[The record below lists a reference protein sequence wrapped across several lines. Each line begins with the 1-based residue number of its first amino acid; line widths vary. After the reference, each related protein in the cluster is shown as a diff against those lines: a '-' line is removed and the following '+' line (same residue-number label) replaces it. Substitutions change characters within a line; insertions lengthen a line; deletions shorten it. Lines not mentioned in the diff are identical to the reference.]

1 MINIPILFFG
11 YLIILFSII
20 GFGHLSA
27 KILSVRLSLGELGL
41 SGILFMTILS
51 YITNLLVPHGF
62 IHNSFIIVAGL
73 LVFFFIL
80 KKKLLRKKI
89 KLILLVASVLF
100 IGILMYKTHDDF
112 FYYHFQYTIS
122 LIEFKK
128 IFGVGNL
135 EHGWRTPSSIFYF
148 NSLFYLPILEKSL
161 INSGAIYFLIFSNI
175 FFIQK
180 VFNLLKN
187 KKTDFIFILS
197 LFSLLFINTIFY
209 RLAEHGTDR
218 SALILIFILAI
229 YYLEGTN
236 KKLSKI
242 NFKHYYQKILVITLL
257 IVSLKS
263 FYLIYTTFI
272 FILLFEF
279 RKILFTENFYKKI
292 FFERVSYY
300 FLIGTLIFVFTIF
313 SNTGCLIYPASFSCI
328 ESFSWSIPKKEVI
341 EMKTWYELWSKAG
354 ASPTYRIDDVEFYL
368 TGLNWFPNWVQNH
381 FFNKISDF
389 LLSLI
394 LIVIITSIFLIK
406 FKKVKLPKKNFYLL
420 YTLVLLLLL
429 EWFLN
434 HPALRYGGF
443 TLIALSIFIPL
454 SIFIESRL
462 NLNIKLKKKI
472 ISLILISFFVFSL
485 KNINRILKEID
496 KYNYNP
502 LVNAHFYINE
512 DGYNS
517 NELLL
522 KAEKKRNID
531 KKKFYIVLDRNLIK
545 NLHLIND
552 E

>member
-1 MINIPILFFG
+1 MINIPTLYFG

-20 GFGHLSA
+20 GFGYLSA
-27 KILSVRLSLGELGL
+27 KILSIRLSLGELGL
-41 SGILFMTILS
+41 SGILFMTVLS
-51 YITNLLVPHGF
+51 YITNLFVSHGF
-62 IHNSFIIVAGL
+62 IHNSIFLVIGL
-73 LVFFFIL
+73 FAFFLIS
-80 KKKLLRKKI
+80 KKKLFRKKI
-89 KLILLVASVLF
+89 KLILLVTSVFF

-135 EHGWRTPSSIFYF
+135 EHGWRTPSSIFYL

-175 FFIQK
+175 FLIQK
-180 VFNLLKN
+180 VFNQLKN
-187 KKTDFIFILS
+187 KKYDFILILS

-229 YYLEGTN
+229 YFLESTN
-236 KKLSKI
+236 RRLSKI
-242 NFKHYYQKILVITLL
+242 NFKHYYKKILVTILL

-263 FYLIYTTFI
+263 FYLIYTILILI
-272 FILLFEF
+272 FFFEF
-279 RKILFTENFYKKI
+279 RKIFIKENFYKKI

-300 FLIGTLIFVFTIF
+300 FLIGISIFIFTIF

-328 ESFSWSIPKKEVI
+328 ETFSWSIPKKEVI
-341 EMKTWYELWSKAG
+341 GMKTWYELWSKAG
-354 ASPTYRIDDVEFYL
+354 ASPTYRIEDIEFYL

-394 LIVIITSIFLIK
+394 LIIIISSVFLVK
-406 FKKVKLPKKNFYLL
+406 FPKVKLPKKNFYVF
-420 YTLVLLLLL
+420 YAVVLLLLL

-443 TLIALSIFIPL
+443 TLIALSFFIPL
-454 SIFIESRL
+454 SLFIESRL
-462 NLNIKLKKKI
+462 NLNTKFKRKI
-472 ISLILISFFVFSL
+472 TFLIFISFLIFSL
-485 KNINRILKEID
+485 KNIDRILKESD

-502 LVNAHFYINE
+502 FINAHYDINE
-512 DGYNS
+512 DSYYF

-522 KAEKKRNID
+522 KAEKKKNID
-531 KKKFYIVLDRNLIK
+531 GKKFYIVLDRNLINK
-545 NLHLIND
+545 IN
-552 E
+552 

>member
-1 MINIPILFFG
+1 MINLPILYFG

-20 GFGHLSA
+20 GFGYLSS
-27 KILSVRLSLGELGL
+27 KLLSIRLTLGELGL

-51 YITNLLVPHGF
+51 YITNLFVSHGF
-62 IHNSFIIVAGL
+62 IHNSIFLVVGL
-73 LVFFFIL
+73 FACFFVL
-80 KKKLLRKKI
+80 KKKLFIKKI
-89 KLILLVASVLF
+89 KIILLVSSVLF

-112 FYYHFQYTIS
+112 FYYHFPYTIS

-128 IFGVGNL
+128 IFGIGNL
-135 EHGWRTPSSIFYF
+135 EHGFRTPSSIFYF

-161 INSGAIYFLIFSNI
+161 INSGAIYFLAFSNI

-180 VFNLLKN
+180 IFNQLKN
-187 KKTDFIFILS
+187 KKFDFILILT

-236 KKLSKI
+236 KKFNKI
-242 NFKHYYQKILVITLL
+242 NFKHYYQKILVIILL

-263 FYLIYTTFI
+263 FYLIYTIFI
-272 FILLFEF
+272 FILFFEY
-279 RKILFTENFYKKI
+279 RKILFKESLYKKI

-300 FLIGTLIFVFTIF
+300 FLIGISIFIFTIF
-313 SNTGCLIYPASFSCI
+313 SNTGCLIYPASFTCV

-368 TGLNWFPNWVQNH
+368 SGLNWFPNWVQNH

-389 LLSLI
+389 ILSLF
-394 LIVIITSIFLIK
+394 LIVIISLIFLIK
-406 FKKVKLPKKNFYLL
+406 SQKIKLTKKNFYLFYIVL
-420 YTLVLLLLL
+420 LLLLL

-454 SIFIESRL
+454 SIFIEHRL
-462 NLNIKLKKKI
+462 NLNFKLKKKI
-472 ISLILISFFVFSL
+472 TSLIFISFSIFIF
-485 KNINRILKEID
+485 KNIDRIFKESD

-502 LVNAHFYINE
+502 LINAHYFIN
-512 DGYNS
+512 DNTYHFNQ
-517 NELLL
+517 LLL
-522 KAEKKRNID
+522 KAEKKRDND
-531 KKKFYIVLDRNLIK
+531 KKKFYIVLDKNLIK
-545 NLHLIND
+545 KIELNK
-552 E
+552 

>member
-1 MINIPILFFG
+1 MINIPTLYFG
-11 YLIILFSII
+11 FLIILFSII
-20 GFGHLSA
+20 GFGYLSS
-27 KILSVRLSLGELGL
+27 KLLSIRFSLGETGL
-41 SGILFMTILS
+41 SGILFMTIFS
-51 YITNLLVPHGF
+51 YITNLFVSHGF
-62 IHNSFIIVAGL
+62 IHNTIFLAIGLFSFFL
-73 LVFFFIL
+73 LL
-80 KKKLLRKKI
+80 KKKLFRKKI
-89 KLILLVASVLF
+89 KLILLISSVLF

-122 LIEFKK
+122 LIDFKK

-148 NSLFYLPILEKSL
+148 NSLFYLPILKKSL

-175 FFIQK
+175 FLIQK
-180 VFNLLKN
+180 VFNQLKN
-187 KKTDFIFILS
+187 KKFNFLLILS

-229 YYLEGTN
+229 YYLESTN

-242 NFKHYYQKILVITLL
+242 NFKHYYQKILVIILL

-263 FYLIYTTFI
+263 FYLIYTLFI

-279 RKILFTENFYKKI
+279 RKILFEEKFYKKI
-292 FFERVSYY
+292 FFERISYY
-300 FLIGTLIFVFTIF
+300 FLIGISIFVFTIF
-313 SNTGCLIYPASFSCI
+313 SNTGCLIYPASFSCL
-328 ESFSWSIPKKEVI
+328 ESFAWSIPKKEVI

-354 ASPTYRIDDVEFYL
+354 ASPTYKIDDVKFYL
-368 TGLNWFPNWVQNH
+368 SGLNWFPNWVQNH

-394 LIVIITSIFLIK
+394 LIVIISSIFLLTFNK
-406 FKKVKLPKKNFYLL
+406 AKLPKRNFYLFYSL
-420 YTLVLLLLL
+420 ILFLLL

-454 SIFIESRL
+454 SIFIEGRL
-462 NLNIKLKKKI
+462 NLDSKLTKKI
-472 ISLILISFFVFSL
+472 TFLIFLSFLIFSF
-485 KNINRILKEID
+485 KNTDRILKEFD

-502 LVNAHFYINE
+502 LINAHYYIDVNT
-512 DGYNS
+512 YHFNKI
-517 NELLL
+517 LL
-522 KAEKKRNID
+522 KAEKKRDID
-531 KKKFYIVLDRNLIK
+531 GKKFYIVLDRNLINK
-545 NLHLIND
+545 IHLNK
-552 E
+552 